1 MSKAAV
7 TRIRRAW
14 GYAFLVATSF
24 LIGTSSLLMP
34 QDEAIAMAKLAP
46 EMQAD
51 LADMTTSTEA
61 ESTLVEIDEGGALAR
76 NLAIPTL
83 AGRIERAGGFSGIP
97 MSSRH
102 YGTASECLAQA
113 VYYEAALEPE
123 QGQRAV
129 AQVVLNRVRHPA
141 YPNTVC
147 GVVYQGWN
155 QPVCQFSFTC
165 DGALM
170 RTPQA
175 NLWRQSKQIA
185 REALA
190 GREVAEVGT
199 ATHYHADYVVPYW
212 AFKMGKLATIG
223 RHIFYRFPGSPG
235 RAASFYGNWAGREFK
250 PQVDFARFL
259 ADDTEERVA
268 LVAEPNYTPGL
279 TVVPDV
285 TDRHAKADV
294 GGRIDTTKTWRLTI
308 PDPVEASAGYRNTL
322 SSQGALIAD
331 DAAPAGASEQEQ

>member
-1 MSKAAV
+1 MLVPQEKA
-7 TRIRRAW
+7 
-14 GYAFLVATSF
+14 
-24 LIGTSSLLMP
+24 
-34 QDEAIAMAKLAP
+34 EAMARLAP
-46 EMQAD
+46 QMQAD
-51 LADMTTSTEA
+51 LADMTTSAEA
-61 ESTLVEIDEGGALAR
+61 ESTLVEIDEGDALAK

-83 AGRIERAGGFSGIP
+83 GGRIERVGRFAGIP
-97 MSSRH
+97 MSSNY
-102 YGTASECLAQA
+102 YGTATDCLAQA

-170 RTPQA
+170 RKPQA
-175 NLWRQSKQIA
+175 NLWRKSLAIA
-185 REALA
+185 RDALG
-190 GREVAEVGT
+190 GREVSEVGT

-212 AFKMGKLATIG
+212 AFRMGKLATIG

-259 ADDTEERVA
+259 AKDDERIA
-268 LVAEPNYTPGL
+268 LAAEAQFTPGL

-308 PDPVEASAGYRNTL
+308 PDPVQASAGYRETL
-322 SSQGALIAD
+322 SSQGAII
-331 DAAPAGASEQEQ
+331 AAPAPSSEQVQ

>member
-7 TRIRRAW
+7 TRIKRIW
-14 GYAFLVATSF
+14 GMTFLLVASV
-24 LIGTSSLLMP
+24 LIGTSSLIAP
-34 QDEAIAMAKLAP
+34 QQKAEAMARLAP

-51 LADMTTSTEA
+51 LADMTTSAEA
-61 ESTLVEIDEGGALAR
+61 ERTLVEIDEGDALAR
-76 NLAIPTL
+76 NLAIPTM
-83 AGRIERAGGFSGIP
+83 GGKIERVGKFAGIP
-97 MSSRH
+97 MSSGY
-102 YGTASECLAQA
+102 YGTASDCLAQA

-170 RTPQA
+170 RKPQTA
-175 NLWRQSKQIA
+175 LWSRSRAIA
-185 REALA
+185 RDALA

-235 RAASFYGNWAGREFK
+235 RAGSFYGRWAGKEFK

-259 ADDTEERVA
+259 SADAEEDIAIAVE
-268 LVAEPNYTPGL
+268 EPVFTPGL
-279 TVVPDV
+279 TVAPDV

-308 PDPVEASAGYRNTL
+308 PDPVQASSSYRDTL
-322 SSQGALIAD
+322 SSQGALV
-331 DAAPAGASEQEQ
+331 AGEGGSSEQEQ

>member
-1 MSKAAV
+1 MTKAAAA
-7 TRIRRAW
+7 RIRRIRA
-14 GYAFLVATSF
+14 YALLGVTSIF
-24 LIGTSSLLMP
+24 IGTSSLLVP
-34 QDEAIAMAKLAP
+34 QQQAVAMAKLAP
-46 EMQAD
+46 EMQAE
-51 LADMTTSTEA
+51 LADMTTSAEA
-61 ESTLVEIDEGGALAR
+61 SSTLVEIDEGDALAR

-83 AGRIERAGGFSGIP
+83 GGRIERAGGFSGIP

-102 YGTASECLAQA
+102 YGTASDCLAQA

-123 QGQRAV
+123 KGQRAV

-175 NLWRQSKQIA
+175 NLWRKAKEIA
-185 REALA
+185 RDALA

-212 AFKMGKLATIG
+212 AFSMGKLATIG

-235 RAASFYGNWAGREFK
+235 RAASFYRNWAGAEYK

-259 ADDTEERVA
+259 DSEAEESLA
-268 LVAEPNYTPGL
+268 LAAQPAFTPGL

-285 TDRHAKADV
+285 TDRHATADV
-294 GGRIDTTKTWRLTI
+294 GGRIDTTKAWRLTI
-308 PDPVEASAGYRNTL
+308 PDPVAASAGYRNTL
-322 SSQGALIAD
+322 SSQGAAV
-331 DAAPAGASEQEQ
+331 PAVAETSEQSQ

>member
-7 TRIRRAW
+7 TKIKRAW
-14 GYAFLVATSF
+14 GFTFLLVAS
-24 LIGTSSLLMP
+24 LVIGTSSLLVP
-34 QDEAIAMAKLAP
+34 QEKAEAMAKLAP

-51 LADMTTSTEA
+51 LAEMTTSAEA
-61 ESTLVEIDEGGALAR
+61 MDSLVEIDESDALAR
-76 NLAIPTL
+76 NEAIPTME
-83 AGRIERAGGFSGIP
+83 GRIERVGRFSGIP
-97 MSSRH
+97 MSSSY
-102 YGTASECLAQA
+102 YGTANDCLAQA

-170 RTPQA
+170 RKPQA
-175 NLWRQSKQIA
+175 DLWRKSKAIA
-185 REALA
+185 RDALA

-199 ATHYHADYVVPYW
+199 STHYHADYVVPYW
-212 AFKMGKLATIG
+212 AFRMGKLATIG

-235 RAASFYGNWAGREFK
+235 RAASFYGNWGGREFK
-250 PQVDFARFL
+250 PQIDFARFL
-259 ADDTEERVA
+259 AKDDGVVA
-268 LVAEPNYTPGL
+268 MAAEPEYTPGL
-279 TVVPDV
+279 TVTPDV

-308 PDPVEASAGYRNTL
+308 PDPVAASASYRDTL
-322 SSQGALIAD
+322 SSQGAAT
-331 DAAPAGASEQEQ
+331 AQPTGTSEQEQ

>member
-1 MSKAAV
+1 MNKAKLREA
-7 TRIRRAW
+7 RRLGA
-14 GYAFLVATSF
+14 YALLAGTSF
-24 LIGTSSLLMP
+24 LVGTSSLLVP
-34 QDEAIAMAKLAP
+34 RETAAAMAVLEP
-46 EMQAD
+46 ELQHD
-51 LADMTTSTEA
+51 LAGMTTSSE
-61 ESTLVEIDEGGALAR
+61 VDETFANVDPQGAIAR
-76 NLAIPTL
+76 NLAIPTMK
-83 AGRIERAGGFSGIP
+83 GGVERAGRFAGIP
-97 MSSRH
+97 LSSAH
-102 YGTASECLAQA
+102 YATATDCLAQA

-123 QGQRAV
+123 KGRRAV

-170 RTPQA
+170 RKPQA
-175 NLWRQSKQIA
+175 DLWRKSKAIA
-185 REALA
+185 RDALA

-199 ATHYHADYVVPYW
+199 STHYHADYVVPYW

-235 RAASFYGNWAGREFK
+235 RAASFYGNWGGREFK

-259 ADDTEERVA
+259 EDDETVVA
-268 LVAEPNYTPGL
+268 MVAEPEYTPGL
-279 TVVPDV
+279 TVTPDV

-294 GGRIDTTKTWRLTI
+294 GGRIDTTKAWRLTI
-308 PDPVEASAGYRNTL
+308 PDPVAASASYRDTL
-322 SSQGALIAD
+322 SSQGATGAQ
-331 DAAPAGASEQEQ
+331 PAETSEQEQ